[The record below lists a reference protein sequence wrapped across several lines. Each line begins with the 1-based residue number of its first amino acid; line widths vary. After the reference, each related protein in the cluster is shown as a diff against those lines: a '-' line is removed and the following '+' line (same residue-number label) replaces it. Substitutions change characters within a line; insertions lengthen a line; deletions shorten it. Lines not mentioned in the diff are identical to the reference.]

1 MEKEYEIKIIERDPN
16 EKYVIARINKEEV
29 KIEKLSDEEIKEWE
43 NLINKNKYEMIIEE
57 IKKIKLDS
65 EFVFHYTSDAC
76 VRMSFY
82 FGDRR
87 YFFELGDFPYFGY
100 FLKYKKNYFFVE
112 MDEERVPVIHW
123 ILLVPMSIYEKYH
136 YGKDEEAK
144 KIREEYTPP
153 KDICEEFIA
162 IIENIMFPKYKI
174 EVISHDRAKGYVI
187 VKINGE
193 EVKIEKVVDEEMKEL
208 NKLMREKGYYL
219 MELGLVGGEIL
230 FKEKEIRKEK
240 PLAIYRLLLYFGIP
254 NSLRETSSCV
264 YYLKYKGQIFSVFDR
279 IFGHIEIC
287 LDYWIPKDIYEKYYY
302 GKNEEARKIREEY
315 APPKDICEEFIAII
329 KYLVRNPCTVYTL
342 QYGYVSF

>member
-1 MEKEYEIKIIERDPN
+1 MEKEYEIKIIKRDPN

-123 ILLVPMSIYEKYH
+123 ILLVPMSIYEKYY

-144 KIREEYTPP
+144 
-153 KDICEEFIA
+153 
-162 IIENIMFPKYKI
+162 
-174 EVISHDRAKGYVI
+174 
-187 VKINGE
+187 
-193 EVKIEKVVDEEMKEL
+193 
-208 NKLMREKGYYL
+208 
-219 MELGLVGGEIL
+219 
-230 FKEKEIRKEK
+230 
-240 PLAIYRLLLYFGIP
+240 
-254 NSLRETSSCV
+254 
-264 YYLKYKGQIFSVFDR
+264 
-279 IFGHIEIC
+279 
-287 LDYWIPKDIYEKYYY
+287 
-302 GKNEEARKIREEY
+302 KIREEY

-329 KYLVRNPCTVYTL
+329 KYLVRNPCKVYTL